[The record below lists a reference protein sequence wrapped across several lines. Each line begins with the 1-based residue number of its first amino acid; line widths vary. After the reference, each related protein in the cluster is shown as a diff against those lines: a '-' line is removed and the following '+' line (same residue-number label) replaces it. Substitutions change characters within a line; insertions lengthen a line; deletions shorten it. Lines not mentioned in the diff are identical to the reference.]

1 MPPSRTNT
9 ALSEHARAALAYWP
23 QIQHAAATG
32 MTTADMWATIRAS
45 AADLGLETPGVTVQG
60 VSALRGIASGIERTA
75 TGLNRSADER
85 RLISDM
91 ISTPPWSRG
100 PGVRA
105 ADRVYQVRFQHSTYQ
120 DGELQQ
126 NWRTVTFSGRLPRT
140 VGQLRQLVEGDAV
153 QIARKYKG
161 EHAGIDSLQLF
172 AV

>member
-23 QIQHAAATG
+23 QIQHAAAVG

-75 TGLNRSADER
+75 AGLNRAESNR

-91 ISTPPWSRG
+91 ISTPPWARP
-100 PGVRA
+100 PGEQRA
-105 ADRVYQVRFQHSTYQ
+105 DHVYQVRFLHTTLQ
-120 DGELQQ
+120 DGIEQAD
-126 NWRTVTFSGRLPRT
+126 WRTITFSGRLPRT
-140 VGQLRQLVEGDAV
+140 VGQLRQLAEGDAI
-153 QIARKYKG
+153 QLARKYKG

>member
-1 MPPSRTNT
+1 MPGSRSNPN
-9 ALSEHARAALAYWP
+9 LSPHATAALAYWP

-45 AADLGLETPGVTVQG
+45 AAELGLESPGVTVQG
-60 VSALRGIASGIERTA
+60 VSTLRGIASGIERTA
-75 TGLNRSADER
+75 ASLNRADDGR

-105 ADRVYQVRFQHSTYQ
+105 ADRVYQVRFQHTTLQ
-120 DGELQQ
+120 DGQPSTD
-126 NWRTVTFSGRLPRT
+126 WRTVTFTGRLPRT
-140 VGQLRQLVEGDAV
+140 VGELRQLAEGDAI
-153 QIARKYKG
+153 QLARKYNG
-161 EHAGIDSLQLF
+161 EHAGIDAMQLF